1 MELIL
6 HEKPKRPTIIEGFPG
21 VGYVGTITV
30 EYMIN
35 HLDAKPIGLIF
46 DENIPPVAMLYKDQT
61 RRLMEIYYAKKE
73 NIVFI
78 HAITGIKGM
87 EWDVAD
93 TILELAKT
101 LNAKEIISLE
111 GVVSPIDDQ
120 LSRVFVRSNDPKSEK
135 EFIKMG
141 IEKLENGAVTGVTGA
156 LMLKSEHV
164 NSTFLFAETSTGI
177 PDSRSSAELIKYL
190 DTYLGL
196 KIDPKPLIKQA
207 EDFESK
213 LKELVKLSLDGNKTK
228 EKDHL
233 NYHL

>member
-6 HEKPKRPTIIEGFPG
+6 HEKPKRPIIVEGFPG
-21 VGYVGTITV
+21 IGYVGTITV

-46 DENIPPVAMLYKDQT
+46 DEKIPPVAMLYKNQT

-78 HAITGIKGM
+78 HAITGIRGM
-87 EWDVAD
+87 EWDIAD

-111 GVVSPIDDQ
+111 GVVSPLDDQ
-120 LSRVFVRSNDPKSEK
+120 LSRVFIRSNYSNSEK
-135 EFIKMG
+135 EFLKMG
-141 IEKLENGAVTGVTGA
+141 VEKLENGAVTGVTGA

-164 NSTFLFAETSTGI
+164 NSTFLFAETSAGM

-190 DTYLGL
+190 DSYLGL
-196 KIDPKPLIKQA
+196 KIDPTPLIKQA
-207 EDFESK
+207 EEFENK
-213 LKELVKLSLDGNKTK
+213 LKDLVKLSLNGSEEKNK
-228 EKDHL
+228 DNL
-233 NYHL
+233 SYLG

>member
-46 DENIPPVAMLYKDQT
+46 DEKIPPVAMLYKDQT

-233 NYHL
+233 NYLG

>member
-228 EKDHL
+228 EKDNL
-233 NYHL
+233 NYLG